1 MTKLYLRDVG
11 SHPERDLEV
20 TLFPDGE
27 LQFEAD
33 NGKYVHVNITR
44 AGVKELLDFLLKEIR
59 PTKRA
64 ADALRCEEEGCNE
77 PAVMF
82 YCEGHAP

>member
-1 MTKLYLRDVG
+1 MAKLYLRDVG

-33 NGKYVHVNITR
+33 NGKYVHINITR
-44 AGVKELLDFLLKEIR
+44 AGVKELLDFLLEEIR
-59 PTKRA
+59 PTPRA
-64 ADALRCEEEGCNE
+64 LDAAKSPRKPNCGDRDCYECN
-77 PAVMF
+77 P
-82 YCEGHAP
+82 PRR